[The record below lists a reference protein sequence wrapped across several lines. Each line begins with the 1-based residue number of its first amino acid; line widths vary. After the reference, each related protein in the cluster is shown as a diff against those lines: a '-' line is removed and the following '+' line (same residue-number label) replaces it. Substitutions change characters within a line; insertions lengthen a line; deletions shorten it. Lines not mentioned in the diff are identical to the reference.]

1 MLSDGFLSEVQDL
14 VPRLGRTAS
23 QAVGYRELARFYLM
37 TRTKPAEALL
47 LIRKAVDINSS
58 ANNFYLLSWACD
70 INKDQQGVIEAIR
83 RALQLE
89 PNNEDFKKIFQR
101 LSKQEK

>member
-1 MLSDGFLSEVQDL
+1 MLSDGLLSEVQNL
-14 VPRLGRTAS
+14 GSRLGRTAS

-47 LIRKAVDINSS
+47 LIRKAVDMNNS
-58 ANNFYLLSWACD
+58 AKNFYLLSFACE
-70 INKDQQGVIEAIR
+70 INKDQQGAIEAIR
-83 RALQLE
+83 RALELE
-89 PNNEDFKKIFQR
+89 PNNEDYKKIFQR